1 MLDIGSFTSV
11 TAIGIA
17 VIAVDAYLIRRH
29 GETYLEGAYSDPRS
43 ADSLNRMITT
53 LFSLSMLGIL
63 ALLSVAGTGSGG
75 FPDVVTRLGV
85 LLLITAAAHG
95 IVLALLTRTRRR
107 QREQRINAEVAMQT
121 RAPGASAARPPT
133 GRSTPDSSADRV

>member
-1 MLDIGSFTSV
+1 MPDTSSFVLFTL
-11 TAIGIA
+11 IGIV

-29 GETYLEGAYSDPRS
+29 GETYLEGAYPDQSS

-63 ALLSVAGTGSGG
+63 ALISVTGGGATG
-75 FPDVVTRLGV
+75 FPELVSRLGV

-95 IVLALLTRTRRR
+95 IILGLLARSRRR
-107 QREQRINAEVAMQT
+107 QREQRINAEVAMQG
-121 RAPGASAARPPT
+121 RAPDRRADEGPTAAN
-133 GRSTPDSSADRV
+133 PDPSSL